1 MGIPNS
7 WMVYFKGNP
16 SMDDDWG
23 YLYGYLHDLSE
34 SPTKTKIPEIP
45 EIPKK
50 VSPWSAHPRWKRFAP
65 PRSWPLAAR
74 HNWTRRRCAVAP
86 VAAAPNALKAGD
98 VKPEEKMTET
108 MVNGNSRILK

>member
-1 MGIPNS
+1 
-7 WMVYFKGNP
+7 MVYFKGNP

-50 VSPWSAHPRWKRFAP
+50 VSPWSAHPR
-65 PRSWPLAAR
+65 
-74 HNWTRRRCAVAP
+74 
-86 VAAAPNALKAGD
+86 
-98 VKPEEKMTET
+98 
-108 MVNGNSRILK
+108 